1 MAQKWPKMAQKLAPA
16 EKNSTDISAA
26 SATFCI
32 SVSETFSCLLLS
44 RDWKSWMKSLAS
56 NEQWVETNVYICHPL
71 LLLQEWAEWTLTQH
85 LCRSNSQNLVCRD
98 VIASKN
104 YSFNH
109 PVIKPS
115 TSSLSTTEWCFF
127 LPFPLCCFFWRGWV
141 VRLALSAGFLENPRW
156 PPWYTDGWL
165 QRPEYGRAVTWDN
178 KMRPFQ
184 IFIFSWISNAHSMN
198 KIMMISKHA

>member
-1 MAQKWPKMAQKLAPA
+1 M
-16 EKNSTDISAA
+16 
-26 SATFCI
+26 
-32 SVSETFSCLLLS
+32 SETFSCLLLS

-127 LPFPLCCFFWRGWV
+127 TLFPSAASFREGEWWDWLWAPAFWKIHVGHHGTQMV
-141 VRLALSAGFLENPRW
+141 GYKGQS
-156 PPWYTDGWL
+156 TDGGWL
-165 QRPEYGRAVTWDN
+165 GTIKWVRFKFFFFSHEFP
-178 KMRPFQ
+178 MRTQ
-184 IFIFSWISNAHSMN
+184 WIR
-198 KIMMISKHA
+198 